1 MNIKNLDVLL
11 LRRIVTDVKN
21 ECLDRIIEVILYGS
35 YAKGTATLKSDID
48 ILVIL
53 KGSLE
58 KSEDFENV
66 PVTDE
71 ETMWKRYNKLIHLC
85 YIAEADYLNGKEKE
99 LRDVPSYGVSIM
111 SI

>member
-1 MNIKNLDVLL
+1 MNINNLDVRL

-21 ECLDRIIEVILYGS
+21 ECLDRVIDVILYGS
-35 YAKGTATLKSDID
+35 YVKGTATPNSDID

-58 KSEDFENV
+58 KPKDFENV
-66 PVTDE
+66 PVTDF
-71 ETMWKRYNKLIHLC
+71 ETMWERHNKLIHLC

-99 LRDVPSYGVSIM
+99 FRDVTSYGISIM